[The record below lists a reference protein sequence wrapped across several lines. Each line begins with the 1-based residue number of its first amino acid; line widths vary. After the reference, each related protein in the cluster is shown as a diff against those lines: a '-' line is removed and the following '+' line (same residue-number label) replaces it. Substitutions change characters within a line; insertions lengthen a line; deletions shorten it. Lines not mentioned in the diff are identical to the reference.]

1 MALGPGKYD
10 DLATEARKQTQA
22 EGAVVIIVN
31 GVKGSGFSAQLS
43 PELTLKL
50 PSMLR
55 HMADELERW
64 GPTS

>member
-10 DLATEARKQTQA
+10 ALATKVRTEAKA

-31 GVKGSGFSAQLS
+31 GDKGNGFSAQLS
-43 PELTLKL
+43 PALTLLL

-55 HMADELERW
+55 HMADQIEDF
-64 GPTS
+64 GPAS